1 MSWFGAKF
9 PYFNMQELNLD
20 WFLSEIKRIMGWF
33 PDSGTSGQVLMK
45 TDDGTAWED
54 LEAVDLNINNL
65 PEDTE
70 IAETDKMIFYD
81 VSASANRKITGPN
94 FLNSLMSNAFPLMDG
109 TASAGTSK
117 KPARYDHRHPTDTTR
132 APASYFPNGKLDIA
146 HGGTGSADA
155 PSARTALGLGD
166 AATENI
172 VPITKG
178 GTGAVDYSRAQ
189 KNLGIY
195 RGSVQ
200 ASIASNTVTVTH
212 VDFGETL
219 VNAPQVVVSTASQ
232 GTNPEILA
240 EYVLSVRATSTTG
253 FDLAVGV
260 NGTTSATYLTVRWIA
275 IE

>member
-1 MSWFGAKF
+1 
-9 PYFNMQELNLD
+9 MQELNLD

-33 PDSGTSGQVLMK
+33 PDSGNSGQVLMK

-117 KPARYDHRHPTDTTR
+117 KPARYDHKHPTDTTR

-155 PSARTALGLGD
+155 SSARTALGLGD
-166 AATENI
+166 VATESV
-172 VPITKG
+172 VPIAKG
-178 GTGAVDYSRAQ
+178 GTGATDYQTARQ
-189 KNLGIY
+189 NLGVR
-195 RGSVQ
+195 RGSVN

-212 VDFGETL
+212 VDFATEMPA
-219 VNAPQVVVSTASQ
+219 VPQVVACLSSQ
-232 GTNPEILA
+232 SSDAAALA
-240 EYVLSVRATSTTG
+240 GFSISVRSATATG
-253 FDLAVGV
+253 FDLAVGI
-260 NGTTSATYLTVRWIA
+260 NGTTTATYMTVRWIA
-275 IE
+275 VS

>member
-33 PDSGTSGQVLMK
+33 PDSGNPGQVLMK
-45 TDDGTAWED
+45 TDDGTTWED

-109 TASAGTSK
+109 TASGGSSK

-146 HGGTGSADA
+146 HGGTGAADA
-155 PSARTALGLGD
+155 PGARTALGLGA

-172 VPITKG
+172 VPIAKG
-178 GTGAVDYSRAQ
+178 GTGANDYQTARQ
-189 KNLGIY
+189 NLGIR
-195 RGSVQ
+195 RGSVN
-200 ASIASNTVTVTH
+200 AAIASSSVTVTH
-212 VDFGETL
+212 VDFLEEMPA
-219 VNAPQVVVSTASQ
+219 VPQVVACLASQ
-232 GTNPEILA
+232 SSDAAALA
-240 EYVLSVRATSTTG
+240 GYSVSVRSITATG
-253 FDLAVGV
+253 FDVAVGV
-260 NGTTSATYLTVRWIA
+260 NGTTAATYLSVRWIA
-275 IE
+275 VA